1 MKFINKILP
10 YSLSIGLVAL
20 AFTTTGFTALGA
32 TNAGGEVIAQASPN
46 NSCPPD
52 NPDDPSCPSNVPNNT
67 NTNSGGNTGAGN
79 TGSDPCVNNAE
90 PPSYCANTTSQNGNG
105 NSSVNSSDGQNSSGS
120 GVNKTNTG
128 LCKGIPGTTEINYTC
143 IPNGD
148 RLANCSSSS
157 LSLSCITSLGGA
169 INLIIRI
176 GLMFA
181 GIIAV
186 IFIMLGGYQLLISR
200 GDPNGY
206 KKGRT
211 TITQAAIGLIIVLLA
226 YVIVQFIT
234 SLVGPNGLKIG

>member
-1 MKFINKILP
+1 MTFIKKILP

-32 TNAGGEVIAQASPN
+32 ANVGGEVIAQASPN

-52 NPDDPSCPSNVPNNT
+52 NPDDPACQPNVPDNT
-67 NTNSGGNTGAGN
+67 NPNSSSNT
-79 TGSDPCVNNAE
+79 
-90 PPSYCANTTSQNGNG
+90 GNG
-105 NSSVNSSDGQNSSGS
+105 NQTSPSGNSGS
-120 GVNKTNTG
+120 TQPTTGNGVNKTNSG
-128 LCKGIPGTTEINYTC
+128 LACPTGTTEINYTC

-148 RLANCSSSS
+148 RLTNCSSNS

-186 IFIMLGGYQLLISR
+186 IFIMLGGYQLLLSR

-211 TITQAAIGLIIVLLA
+211 TIVQAAIGLIIVLLA

>member
-1 MKFINKILP
+1 MKFIKQILP

-32 TNAGGEVIAQASPN
+32 SNVGGEVIAQASPN

-52 NPDDPSCPSNVPNNT
+52 NPDDPACQPNVPNNS
-67 NTNSGGNTGAGN
+67 NPNSGGNTSTGGDTQTN
-79 TGSDPCVNNAE
+79 TSNN
-90 PPSYCANTTSQNGNG
+90 
-105 NSSVNSSDGQNSSGS
+105 SGS
-120 GVNKTNTG
+120 TQSSTGNGVNKTNSG
-128 LCKGIPGTTEINYTC
+128 LSCPAGTTEINYTC

-148 RLANCSSSS
+148 RLANCSSNS

-169 INLIIRI
+169 INLVIRI